1 MTKLEILKQIN
12 ELTFILM
19 TNNTDNKKITL
30 EMYINDTYITFQR
43 NSKTDRNFRDILGKL
58 KIITSYTFVKKGI
71 ADITENDIVNFFN
84 FLKKDRKI
92 AQATQNRYRSC
103 LNHIFNTAIKDKLI
117 NVNPVKYI
125 KKYKEESRNR
135 ALNEFEVNAL
145 LEACKK
151 VRIKNFII

>member
-71 ADITENDIVNFFN
+71 ADITENDIVNFF
-84 FLKKDRKI
+84 
-92 AQATQNRYRSC
+92 
-103 LNHIFNTAIKDKLI
+103 
-117 NVNPVKYI
+117 
-125 KKYKEESRNR
+125 
-135 ALNEFEVNAL
+135 
-145 LEACKK
+145 
-151 VRIKNFII
+151 